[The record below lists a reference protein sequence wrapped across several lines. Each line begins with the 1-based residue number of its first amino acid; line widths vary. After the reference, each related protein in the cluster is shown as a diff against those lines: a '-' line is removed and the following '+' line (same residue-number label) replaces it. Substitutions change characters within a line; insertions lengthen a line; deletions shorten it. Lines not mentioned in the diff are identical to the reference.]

1 MRIDGGIAGGSR
13 QILSIAVWDML
24 SSLRVSKALSQAKI
38 DDIDVVL
45 LLADADQEVVRLD
58 VSMQEVPRV
67 HELNSLQ
74 LSNSHIRKCQRLDA

>member
-24 SSLRVSKALSQAKI
+24 ASLGVSKALSQAKI

-45 LLADADQEVVRLD
+45 LLANTDQEVVRLD
-58 VSMQEVPRV
+58 VSVQEMPRM
-67 HELNSLQ
+67 HELNSLK
-74 LSNSHIRKCQRLDA
+74 LSKGHIRTG

>member
-24 SSLRVSKALSQAKI
+24 TSLRVPKALSQAKI

-58 VSMQEVPRV
+58 VPVQEMPRMY
-67 HELNSLQ
+67 ELNSLK
-74 LSNSHIRKCQRLDA
+74 LSKDHIQTG

>member
-24 SSLRVSKALSQAKI
+24 TSLRVSKALSQAKI

-58 VSMQEVPRV
+58 VPV
-67 HELNSLQ
+67 
-74 LSNSHIRKCQRLDA
+74 

>member
-24 SSLRVSKALSQAKI
+24 TSLRVPKALSQAKI

-58 VSMQEVPRV
+58 VPVQEMPRM
-67 HELNSLQ
+67 HELNSLK
-74 LSNSHIRKCQRLDA
+74 LSKDHIRTV